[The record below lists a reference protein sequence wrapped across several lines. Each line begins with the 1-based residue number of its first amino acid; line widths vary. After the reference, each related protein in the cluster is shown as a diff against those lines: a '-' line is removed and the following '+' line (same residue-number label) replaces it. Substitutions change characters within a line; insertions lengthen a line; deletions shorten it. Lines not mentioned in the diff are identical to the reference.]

1 MQVHIPSDIKQ
12 VYQTRQAE
20 NQARLDRYRQDF
32 LARDPELRALERS
45 YREAGASYLL
55 KSLQGGA
62 ELEAAR
68 AKLAQLQTQLGQ
80 AYQAK
85 EARLLAPEDLYT
97 CPLCQDTG
105 LYQGQLCSC
114 ALEIRNQLERQKG
127 ISFPPPPEASL
138 AHFDLDLFSPQL
150 DPQIYKGQASPRQV
164 AENLYQ
170 RSLEILANFPHS
182 DRNFYFF
189 GKPGTGKTYLAAALA
204 NGLRAQGYSVAFIRS
219 MAFVDLT
226 AQVRVLDRSF
236 SADRTEKQ
244 VAHERLQFLR
254 QAQVLVL
261 DDLGSEAGN
270 DASYNDLIAL
280 LDGRVQ
286 NPEQMTLLTGN
297 LPPLDFSRRYDE
309 RLGSRLL
316 GAFLA
321 FPLEGPDLRMEL
333 ARRTQKGTPRRDQN
347 GLPRQDQNELQ
358 RRAQM
363 EASRQDQN
371 GLPRRTQKG
380 AKSGL

>member
-1 MQVHIPSDIKQ
+1 MQVHIPPDIRK
-12 VYQTRQAE
+12 VYQARQAD

-32 LARDPELRALERS
+32 LAQDSSLRALERA
-45 YREAGASYLL
+45 YREAGATYLL
-55 KSLQGGA
+55 KSLQGGG
-62 ELEAAR
+62 EQEAAR
-68 AKLAQLQTQLGQ
+68 TKLAQLQAQLDQ
-80 AYQAK
+80 AYRAK
-85 EARLLAPEDLYT
+85 EAKLLTARDLYT

-105 LYQGQLCSC
+105 IYQGRLCSC

-127 ISFPPPPEASL
+127 ISFPPPKEASL
-138 AHFDLDLFSPQL
+138 ERFDLDLFSPEL
-150 DPQIYKGQASPRQV
+150 DPQVYQGQASPRQV

-170 RSLEILANFPHS
+170 RSREILANFPHS

-204 NGLRAQGYSVAFIRS
+204 NGLRTQGYSVAFIRS

-244 VAHERLQFLR
+244 VARERLQFLR
-254 QAQVLVL
+254 EAQVLVL

-280 LDGRVQ
+280 LDARVQ

-297 LPPLDFSRRYDE
+297 LSPVDFSRRYDE

-333 ARRTQKGTPRRDQN
+333 ARR
-347 GLPRQDQNELQ
+347 
-358 RRAQM
+358 AQY
-363 EASRQDQN
+363 
-371 GLPRRTQKG
+371 G
-380 AKSGL
+380 A

>member
-1 MQVHIPSDIKQ
+1 MQVHPVHIPPDIRK
-12 VYQTRQAE
+12 VYQARQAD

-32 LARDPELRALERS
+32 LAQDPDLRALERS
-45 YREAGASYLL
+45 YREAGARFLL
-55 KSLQGGA
+55 QSLQTGSD
-62 ELEAAR
+62 LKPAR
-68 AKLAQLQTQLGQ
+68 AALQELKTKLDQ

-85 EARLLAPEDLYT
+85 EAQFLAPEDLYT

-105 LYQGQLCSC
+105 IHQGRLCAC
-114 ALEIRNQLERQKG
+114 ALDIRNQLEKQKG
-127 ISFPPPPEASL
+127 ISFPPPPEARL
-138 AHFDLDLFSPQL
+138 DRFDLELFSPHL
-150 DPQIYKGQASPRQV
+150 DPQIYQGQASPRQV

-170 RSLEILANFPHS
+170 RSLEILANFPQA

-244 VAHERLQFLR
+244 IARERLQFLR
-254 QAQVLVL
+254 EAQVLVL

-280 LDGRVQ
+280 LDSRVQ
-286 NPEQMTLLTGN
+286 NPNQMTLLTGN
-297 LPPLDFSRRYDE
+297 LSPVDFSRRYDE

-321 FPLEGPDLRMEL
+321 FPLEGPDLRIEI
-333 ARRTQKGTPRRDQN
+333 A
-347 GLPRQDQNELQ
+347 
-358 RRAQM
+358 RRAQ
-363 EASRQDQN
+363 
-371 GLPRRTQKG
+371 GG
-380 AKSGL
+380 A